1 MSLTRSERLIEAG
14 TLFLLVFTPL
24 AFGTTERWSEAVAEV
39 VILGMVLVYVLA
51 NVRSWE
57 IRVELPPGWLP
68 ATLFLALAAFQI
80 VTGWSADAH
89 ETRRYLLKL
98 GAVAAFFVVCFNT
111 YRTREQVG
119 RAIWTMLATGTL
131 VSIVG
136 IIQRVSGNERLYGIG
151 PRIEYG
157 APFGPYVNRAHFAGL
172 MVVIVPAALVFLL
185 TGTRERRRR
194 ALFRTWRDRFRD
206 WNSSAGGA
214 RSLVPLGIVVM
225 SVAALTSG
233 SRGGMIALLVALSAM
248 GIGVLTGRRS
258 WSNRVAR
265 VLLALGLIALTAGW
279 IAGDVVYG
287 AAERLAQELGR
298 PQESLRV
305 ALWADAVQLWRAAP
319 LLGSGLGTFGV
330 AFPRYRT
337 IQGPRAF
344 SHAES
349 DWIQLLT
356 DTGVLGLLLALLA
369 VGAVAVALRRGAR
382 ATDSRWARALALAAL
397 VGLVGTAVQAMGNFS
412 LIVMSNLLYVA
423 LVVALAFQAQRETP
437 P

>member
-1 MSLTRSERLIEAG
+1 MTLTRSERLIEAG
-14 TLFLLVFTPL
+14 TLFLVVFTPL
-24 AFGTTERWSEAVAEV
+24 AFGTTELWSEAVAEV
-39 VILGMVLVYVLA
+39 LILGLVLVYVLT
-51 NVRSWE
+51 NVRNWE
-57 IRVELPPGWLP
+57 IRVELPPGWVP
-68 ATLFLALAAFQI
+68 AMLFLALAALQ
-80 VTGWSADAH
+80 VLAGWSADAH

-98 GAVAAFFVVCFNT
+98 GGAAAFFLVCFNT

-131 VSIVG
+131 ISIVG
-136 IIQRVSGNERLYGIG
+136 IIQRVGGNERLYGIG

-172 MVVIVPAALVFLL
+172 MVVIVPAALVFVL

-225 SVAALTSG
+225 SAAAFTSG

-248 GIGVLTGRRS
+248 GVGVLTGRRS

-265 VLLALGLIALTAGW
+265 VLLALGLIILTAGW

-298 PQESLRV
+298 PQESIRV
-305 ALWADAVQLWRAAP
+305 ALWADALQLWRAAP

-356 DTGVLGLLLALLA
+356 DTGVLGLAMALLA
-369 VGAVAVALRRGAR
+369 VVALGIALRRSYR
-382 ATDSRWARALALAAL
+382 TTQSRWAKALTLAGLVALA
-397 VGLVGTAVQAMGNFS
+397 GTVVQAMGNFS
-412 LIVMSNLLYVA
+412 LPVMSNLIYVA
-423 LVVALAFQAQRETP
+423 LVVALAFQAARERP
-437 P
+437 